1 MLKKVLIV
9 GLMGLLVV
17 GGAFG
22 AMVLAGNR
30 AYGTVSVEA
39 MAAEP
44 ADVVASFY
52 GWYLDHAGYD
62 AESGTMRNPLVDGS
76 YAAREE
82 LSPALVD
89 EVDALLA
96 SFREG
101 GAGYDPL
108 LCAQDIPTEFSVN
121 TSSISESVAEV
132 RVETSFVGHSF
143 LVMLEKTGSE
153 WTITAVRCSFE

>member
-1 MLKKVLIV
+1 MLKKVLII
-9 GLMGLLVV
+9 GLMSIVVV
-17 GGAFG
+17 GGVFG
-22 AMVLAGNR
+22 ALVLAGNW
-30 AYGTVSVEA
+30 AYSTVAVEA
-39 MAAEP
+39 MTAEP

-62 AESGTMRNPLVDGS
+62 VESGTMRNPLVDRS

-89 EVDALLA
+89 EIDALLA

-101 GAGYDPL
+101 GAAYDPF
-108 LCAQDIPTEFSVN
+108 LCAQDIPTEFTVS
-121 TSSISESVAEV
+121 TSSISESAAEV

-143 LVMLEKTGSE
+143 RVMLEKTGGE